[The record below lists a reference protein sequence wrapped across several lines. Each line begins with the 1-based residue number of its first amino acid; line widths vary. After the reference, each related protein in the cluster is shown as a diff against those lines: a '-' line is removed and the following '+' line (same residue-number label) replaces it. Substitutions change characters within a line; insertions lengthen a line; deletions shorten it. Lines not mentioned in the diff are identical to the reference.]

1 MNNSESSPM
10 QMSEISRHP
19 EIPELEIQ
27 RAHLLSDPV
36 LTDSAIFAGRF
47 RDGVFNIIM
56 KPDLTSE
63 DRDARGLDILLFS
76 SNLLYFGKFSDEKM
90 DSLRLSASTHRTMST
105 WFTDIKV
112 FQYGRNGKSVTILL
126 MENQTI
132 KFMVTLKR
140 IDVPDCESEIP
151 ENSQKRRRVN
161 QDVHISAWSDSDE
174 FDELVTQSIVQ
185 NAIAATPEI
194 AEFTTEFDKLKKQ
207 FPYINVELP
216 AESPA
221 LLKLRECYEDADNAD
236 NDPVSGYDSY

>member
-1 MNNSESSPM
+1 
-10 QMSEISRHP
+10 
-19 EIPELEIQ
+19 
-27 RAHLLSDPV
+27 
-36 LTDSAIFAGRF
+36 
-47 RDGVFNIIM
+47 M

-105 WFTDIKV
+105 WFTDIEV

-132 KFMVTLKR
+132 KFMATLKR
-140 IDVPDCESEIP
+140 IDAPDCESEMPEIP

-161 QDVHISAWSDSDE
+161 QDARIPTQSDSDE
-174 FDELVTQSIVQ
+174 SDEPATRSIVQ
-185 NAIAATPEI
+185 NAIAAIPEI

-221 LLKLRECYEDADNAD
+221 LLKLRECYEYNNAN